1 MNVTLPDGTTIEGV
15 PEGTTKAQLA
25 DKLKANGH
33 DVPNEWL
40 APAARQSPKQMS
52 YRFGGDTGSLI
63 DASEAFGAASH
74 KIEQGINEAGGMV
87 TDVASKMGASPETAA
102 KAGYVANVG
111 LNALPIGPI
120 GKVGGVTTSLQNVG
134 RSLMQSAVK
143 PTIAQLKSGDAALAI
158 ETMLKEG
165 INPTTGGVEKLR
177 GKIGEL
183 NDQIKDAIA
192 NSTET
197 IKKSDVGKRLIDT
210 YEQFKKQV
218 NPKQDLDAIVK
229 AWTEFRSHPLL
240 AGKTEIPVQLAQ
252 ELKQGTY
259 KQLAKKYGQMGSS
272 DIEAQKGLARG
283 LKEEIANKVPE
294 IAGLNKQESDLIK
307 TLNVA
312 ERRALMELNKNPA
325 GLSLLTTS
333 PAKFAA
339 FMADKSAV
347 FKSLVARM
355 VYSSAPDVGKGA
367 MRMTVPLAE
376 IGAQG
381 SQP

>member
-1 MNVTLPDGTTIEGV
+1 MENEQEELELLRLRKKKSMSEG
-15 PEGTTKAQLA
+15 G
-25 DKLKANGH
+25 
-33 DVPNEWL
+33 
-40 APAARQSPKQMS
+40 RQSPKQMA
-52 YRFGGDTGSLI
+52 YRFGGDAGSLA
-63 DASEAFGAASH
+63 DASEAFVAVSN
-74 KIEQGINEAGGMV
+74 KIEKGINEAGGMV
-87 TDVASKMGASPETAA
+87 TDFASKMGASPETAA
-102 KAGYVANVG
+102 KAGYVTNVG
-111 LNALPIGPI
+111 LNALPMGPM
-120 GKVGGVTTSLQNVG
+120 GKVGAATTSLQNVG
-134 RSLMQSAVK
+134 KSWMQSAVK

-165 INPTTGGVEKLR
+165 INPTAGGVEKLR

-192 NSTET
+192 NSPEK
-197 IKKSDVGKRLIDT
+197 IRKSDVGKRLIDT
-210 YEQFKKQV
+210 YEQFKRQV

-307 TLNVA
+307 TLNVS

-325 GLSLLTTS
+325 GLAMLTTS

-339 FMADKSAV
+339 FMADKSAL
-347 FKSLVARM
+347 FKSLAARM
-355 VYSSAPDVGKGA
+355 VYSSAEEVGKGA
-367 MRMTVPLAE
+367 MRATVPLAE